1 MAYVP
6 YLQQEVTPLLGL
18 NVRPVF
24 ADGFAH
30 FLAAPQVEKAVVE
43 ETERE
48 IAEGKSDPFDS
59 HPPLRDRLAGLAK
72 LTQGEIPETDAAAKH
87 PSCAEWIRSRL
98 NFLPS

>member
-1 MAYVP
+1 MSIPCRVIHSAAMAYVP

-59 HPPLRDRLAGLAK
+59 HPPLRDRLAG
-72 LTQGEIPETDAAAKH
+72 
-87 PSCAEWIRSRL
+87 RRR
-98 NFLPS
+98 